1 MLQQR
6 CHKLQEMPRPLCH
19 IMAFDFVLLKG
30 GTSAAASAVSSTAE
44 KLMANAEH
52 GLHQT
57 EALQLGTLP
66 LHAPGDKGEL
76 DPTPFYI
83 SPGPQHLKFA
93 FVPQRE
99 ADGLSPHPT
108 KSYEGQSDLSALN
121 LPSGHHGTHREE
133 CGVQKSPCVYL
144 HHS

>member
-6 CHKLQEMPRPLCH
+6 CHKLREMPRPLFH
-19 IMAFDFVLLKG
+19 TMAFDFILLNR
-30 GTSAAASAVSSTAE
+30 GTSSAASAVSSTAE

-66 LHAPGDKGEL
+66 LHAPGEEGEL
-76 DPTPFYI
+76 DPTPFCI
-83 SPGPQHLKFA
+83 SAGPQHLKFV
-93 FVPQRE
+93 FVPPRE

-108 KSYEGQSDLSALN
+108 KSYEGQ
-121 LPSGHHGTHREE
+121 GG
-133 CGVQKSPCVYL
+133 
-144 HHS
+144 